1 MTVPVTKLY
10 AIDKKK
16 KVGLEATS
24 KCKDR
29 FSLHFLV
36 SPDNNKAS
44 KK

>member
-1 MTVPVTKLY
+1 MTVPVAKLY
-10 AIDKKK
+10 DIDKKK

-29 FSLHFLV
+29 FSLQLIV